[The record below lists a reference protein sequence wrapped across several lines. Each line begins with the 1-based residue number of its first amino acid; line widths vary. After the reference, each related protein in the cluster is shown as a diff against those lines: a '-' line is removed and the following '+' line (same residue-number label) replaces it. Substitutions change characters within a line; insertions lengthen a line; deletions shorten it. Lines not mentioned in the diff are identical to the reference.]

1 MDKFNPAMRLALLV
15 TLDLVDKFNPAMPIA
30 FLVTL
35 DLVDDVN
42 LDMCLALF
50 REYLNMVLVVVQV
63 LDQDLMDVELKL
75 LDLRPLASNSNK
87 PDELCTT
94 TASG

>member
-1 MDKFNPAMRLALLV
+1 MDKSNPAMCLALLV
-15 TLDLVDKFNPAMPIA
+15 TLDLVDYVNPAMCLA

-35 DLVDDVN
+35 DLVDLVN

-50 REYLNMVLVVVQV
+50 LEYLNMVLVVVQV